1 MPVPTKNTQVH
12 KICDRLNTL
21 RDASRRFPINALFRD
36 GANISLSDAL
46 STDVGQ
52 QAKEAFKPELETM
65 KWDSIPGDATR
76 KRDFRDTYEALAI
89 SMMQKIVTAPR
100 QAMEDQIEKAH
111 DIGLIETVAT
121 GTPGVG
127 LFTRQLIVVV
137 KRAVPQLFAPQIV
150 PVKPLNGPS
159 GRIYWMDRLYGSAY
173 ASSSPSVSAGDNI
186 ADMSKLNKDYANMD
200 AKEGLTAQELKLDIS
215 SYITVE
221 SSEHRVYG
229 EFTNVA
235 DIDYADQFAGEVGL
249 GSLEM
254 VMKWNLADFLVRVI
268 DKNVLYMIRNG
279 IAAFG
284 SNTKF
289 YDRDPTIGG
298 TGWTSQLPSERQA
311 YRESLWGDGIAPVF
325 TAIAQNNL
333 SRPTVAI
340 AGPTAAE
347 ELQKANQ
354 VRIVGNVLDGGSM
367 GMGTKNFQFL
377 GGMDANRVAVFVDY
391 TQSVPDGEIYF
402 GGLPQNPMDPAM
414 YFCPRTPI
422 AFFKAFTDPTTGNTS
437 NGAWTTFGLGG
448 PQSGTAASSIL
459 ARGWGNLITS

>member
-1 MPVPTKNTQVH
+1 
-12 KICDRLNTL
+12 
-21 RDASRRFPINALFRD
+21 
-36 GANISLSDAL
+36 
-46 STDVGQ
+46 
-52 QAKEAFKPELETM
+52 
-65 KWDSIPGDATR
+65 
-76 KRDFRDTYEALAI
+76 
-89 SMMQKIVTAPR
+89 
-100 QAMEDQIEKAH
+100 
-111 DIGLIETVAT
+111 
-121 GTPGVG
+121 
-127 LFTRQLIVVV
+127 
-137 KRAVPQLFAPQIV
+137 
-150 PVKPLNGPS
+150 
-159 GRIYWMDRLYGSAY
+159 
-173 ASSSPSVSAGDNI
+173 
-186 ADMSKLNKDYANMD
+186 
-200 AKEGLTAQELKLDIS
+200 
-215 SYITVE
+215 
-221 SSEHRVYG
+221 
-229 EFTNVA
+229 
-235 DIDYADQFAGEVGL
+235 
-249 GSLEM
+249 M